1 MTAMQ
6 HSDSG
11 ADMTP
16 GGVGSSLSRFAS
28 KAVRQCL
35 VAALIGAAAVFPAA
49 SALAQFATGAVFD
62 EQVYGAVPKGAPMAR
77 GNYASLPPRVSLK
90 AFAPTPG
97 DQGQQGSCVG
107 WASAYAA
114 RTLSEARRLE
124 ITSRSDINRSVFS
137 PAFIYN
143 QIRQG
148 GCDDGSLPADALEL
162 MAQDGVPLLRD
173 FPYTDKSCS
182 ARPGPEHLNLA
193 ANYRIGG
200 YKRLFDRRSN
210 AKHVAVRRA
219 LANGNPVVI
228 GMLVSDAFMDSG
240 ERYLR
245 GSEDIALRDRRE
257 LGGHAM
263 AVIGYDD
270 AKFGGAFELINSWGT
285 EWGNGGFV
293 WVSYDDFNAFVME
306 GFEMIPPQPPEP
318 EKVVDMGGSLR
329 LIHISGKDLTV
340 SRRGE
345 NVQLDDPMPSGTRF
359 RAEISS
365 RTGGYIYVLGGDSAG
380 RYVELFPRNRGLN
393 PRAEAGNAL
402 LVPGPTEDFF
412 NRLNDD
418 TGRDYYVV
426 LFSREPLDASAIAER
441 MNGGRAGPLPRLEVA
456 LGKALVPEEDI
467 TREGPLSFEA
477 ASGEATVVPL
487 IVSIEHVAP
496 EQNMQ
501 DRTAPKLVVSE
512 PAADEL
518 EVIAGQAAIRRIPG
532 TSFLLK
538 GNAQD
543 EGLIQSVT
551 IAGALSSKFSSRGPF
566 EASVEV
572 PADGKAHPVTIVAVD
587 AAGNRSETTIE
598 VQVAP

>member
-1 MTAMQ
+1 MTARQ
-6 HSDSG
+6 QSGSG

-16 GGVGSSLSRFAS
+16 YTEGAFLSSNIARAIRWCVVV
-28 KAVRQCL
+28 AVI
-35 VAALIGAAAVFPAA
+35 AWAAVFPAA
-49 SALAQFATGAVFD
+49 SPLAQFATGAVFD

-77 GNYASLPPRVSLK
+77 GNYAFLPPRVSLK

-97 DQGQQGSCVG
+97 DQGRQGSCVG

-124 ITSRSDINRSVFS
+124 MTSRNDINRSVFS

-162 MAQDGVPLLRD
+162 MAEDGVPLLRD

-193 ANYRIGG
+193 ASYRIGG

-228 GMLVSDAFMDSG
+228 GMLVSDAFMGSG
-240 ERYLR
+240 ERYMR

-270 AKFGGAFELINSWGT
+270 TKFGGAFELINSWGT
-285 EWGNGGFV
+285 DWGNGGFV

-306 GFEMIPPQPPEP
+306 GFEMIPPQPAEP
-318 EKVVDMGGSLR
+318 EKVVDMSGSLR
-329 LIHISGKDLTV
+329 LIHISGKELQV
-340 SRRGE
+340 SRLGE
-345 NVQLDDPMPSGTRF
+345 TSQLTDPMPSGTRF

-380 RYVELFPRNRGLN
+380 HYVELFPRNRGLN

-412 NRLNDD
+412 TRLNDD
-418 TGRDYYVV
+418 TGRDHYVV
-426 LFSREPLDASAIAER
+426 LFSREPLDASAIAGR
-441 MNGGRAGPLPRLEVA
+441 MNSGRAGPLPRLEAA
-456 LGKALVPEEDI
+456 LGAALVAEQDI
-467 TREGPLSFEA
+467 TRNGPLSFEA

-487 IVSIEHVAP
+487 IVDIEHVAP

-501 DRTAPKLVVSE
+501 DRTAPRLVVSE

-518 EVIAGQAAIRRIPG
+518 EVIAGQAAIRRISEA
-532 TSFLLK
+532 SFVLK